1 MVRIWVASLHQKIQC
16 RDTLDFCFTQN
27 LKFRFQGWI
36 RTAST
41 RRIVRRGE
49 KAPARLFQM
58 RGLRGTRAHQKIQCR
73 DTLDFCFTQNL
84 KFRLQGWIRTAS
96 TRRIVRQAKG
106 PAQKLRQAFSV
117 LPNFL
122 DHRFLRRWGQRGT
135 VQNELFCPFPRQTL
149 AHLAC
154 VIGREGMLTVMLCI
168 PVAECLG
175 QFRICGV

>member
-41 RRIVRRGE
+41 RRIVRRG
-49 KAPARLFQM
+49 KKP
-58 RGLRGTRAHQKIQCR
+58 LRGFFRCAACEEPAPTKKSSVEIRW
-73 DTLDFCFTQNL
+73 TFFTQNL
-84 KFRLQGWIRTAS
+84 KFCLQGWIRTAS

-135 VQNELFCPFPRQTL
+135 FQNELFCPFPRQAL